1 MRGNRQYVEIP
12 LFQKQLAD
20 EMDIPVAVS
29 SLVQLPWIRTLLKKD
44 QKIGIMTAN
53 AVAATDE
60 LFEHCGVER
69 GNDLVIADLRHGENF
84 CSIMEDRGSFDNA
97 GVMNDVVS
105 AAKKMVEENPDIG
118 AILLECSDMPPYA
131 YAIQAATGRPA
142 FDFIT
147 LIKWLRNGVMQR
159 PYGGWI

>member
-1 MRGNRQYVEIP
+1 
-12 LFQKQLAD
+12 
-20 EMDIPVAVS
+20 
-29 SLVQLPWIRTLLKKD
+29 
-44 QKIGIMTAN
+44 
-53 AVAATDE
+53 
-60 LFEHCGVER
+60 
-69 GNDLVIADLRHGENF
+69 
-84 CSIMEDRGSFDNA
+84 MEDRGSFDNA